1 MKICR
6 VYAIGPESQTWVCG
20 ENLYELYAC
29 YFFFSSRRRHTRL
42 QGDWSSDVCSSDLG
56 CRRRPGR
63 QHRAAHAGG
72 PCRRRHQ
79 DPSAGTPGAEDHG
92 PAVRPAAGRD
102 RRRRGP
108 GAEPGR
114 PARPGHRRHSARPH
128 GPARPQHRPG
138 GRRHGRRGR
147 CRGAPAGRRARRAHR
162 PRAGSAGRAARQGLT
177 SARPHKQKPKETH
190 MTSKDPADWRLAE
203 VWGDTVD
210 LRHLAWAIAIGTGI
224 SVLGF
229 YLASRWLVTV
239 VESRQL
245 AHAYAMLAGLAG
257 CVIAGVICARA
268 FAPKREVTELDTSN
282 DPEWRREVLEELA
295 RQPGGLGTVQD
306 LPPAVVQE
314 LKELKLYEL
323 FADKAGR
330 A

>member
-1 MKICR
+1 
-6 VYAIGPESQTWVCG
+6 
-20 ENLYELYAC
+20 
-29 YFFFSSRRRHTRL
+29 
-42 QGDWSSDVCSSDLG
+42 
-56 CRRRPGR
+56 
-63 QHRAAHAGG
+63 
-72 PCRRRHQ
+72 
-79 DPSAGTPGAEDHG
+79 
-92 PAVRPAAGRD
+92 
-102 RRRRGP
+102 
-108 GAEPGR
+108 
-114 PARPGHRRHSARPH
+114 
-128 GPARPQHRPG
+128 
-138 GRRHGRRGR
+138 
-147 CRGAPAGRRARRAHR
+147 
-162 PRAGSAGRAARQGLT
+162 
-177 SARPHKQKPKETH
+177 

-229 YLASRWLVTV
+229 YLASRWLATV
-239 VESRQL
+239 VESHQL

-268 FAPKREVTELDTSN
+268 FPPKREVTELDTSN

>member
-1 MKICR
+1 
-6 VYAIGPESQTWVCG
+6 
-20 ENLYELYAC
+20 
-29 YFFFSSRRRHTRL
+29 
-42 QGDWSSDVCSSDLG
+42 
-56 CRRRPGR
+56 
-63 QHRAAHAGG
+63 
-72 PCRRRHQ
+72 
-79 DPSAGTPGAEDHG
+79 
-92 PAVRPAAGRD
+92 
-102 RRRRGP
+102 
-108 GAEPGR
+108 
-114 PARPGHRRHSARPH
+114 
-128 GPARPQHRPG
+128 
-138 GRRHGRRGR
+138 
-147 CRGAPAGRRARRAHR
+147 
-162 PRAGSAGRAARQGLT
+162 
-177 SARPHKQKPKETH
+177 

-229 YLASRWLVTV
+229 YLASRWLSTV

-268 FAPKREVTELDTSN
+268 FPPKREVTELDTSN

>member
-1 MKICR
+1 
-6 VYAIGPESQTWVCG
+6 
-20 ENLYELYAC
+20 
-29 YFFFSSRRRHTRL
+29 
-42 QGDWSSDVCSSDLG
+42 
-56 CRRRPGR
+56 
-63 QHRAAHAGG
+63 
-72 PCRRRHQ
+72 
-79 DPSAGTPGAEDHG
+79 
-92 PAVRPAAGRD
+92 
-102 RRRRGP
+102 
-108 GAEPGR
+108 
-114 PARPGHRRHSARPH
+114 
-128 GPARPQHRPG
+128 
-138 GRRHGRRGR
+138 
-147 CRGAPAGRRARRAHR
+147 
-162 PRAGSAGRAARQGLT
+162 
-177 SARPHKQKPKETH
+177 

-229 YLASRWLVTV
+229 YLASRWLATV

-268 FAPKREVTELDTSN
+268 FAPKREVTELNTSN

>member
-1 MKICR
+1 
-6 VYAIGPESQTWVCG
+6 
-20 ENLYELYAC
+20 
-29 YFFFSSRRRHTRL
+29 
-42 QGDWSSDVCSSDLG
+42 
-56 CRRRPGR
+56 
-63 QHRAAHAGG
+63 
-72 PCRRRHQ
+72 
-79 DPSAGTPGAEDHG
+79 
-92 PAVRPAAGRD
+92 
-102 RRRRGP
+102 
-108 GAEPGR
+108 
-114 PARPGHRRHSARPH
+114 
-128 GPARPQHRPG
+128 
-138 GRRHGRRGR
+138 
-147 CRGAPAGRRARRAHR
+147 
-162 PRAGSAGRAARQGLT
+162 
-177 SARPHKQKPKETH
+177 
-190 MTSKDPADWRLAE
+190 MTSKDPADWRLAK

-229 YLASRWLVTV
+229 YLASRWLATV

-257 CVIAGVICARA
+257 CVIAGGICARA
-268 FAPKREVTELDTSN
+268 FPPKREVTELDTSN

>member
-1 MKICR
+1 
-6 VYAIGPESQTWVCG
+6 
-20 ENLYELYAC
+20 
-29 YFFFSSRRRHTRL
+29 
-42 QGDWSSDVCSSDLG
+42 
-56 CRRRPGR
+56 
-63 QHRAAHAGG
+63 
-72 PCRRRHQ
+72 
-79 DPSAGTPGAEDHG
+79 
-92 PAVRPAAGRD
+92 
-102 RRRRGP
+102 
-108 GAEPGR
+108 
-114 PARPGHRRHSARPH
+114 
-128 GPARPQHRPG
+128 
-138 GRRHGRRGR
+138 
-147 CRGAPAGRRARRAHR
+147 
-162 PRAGSAGRAARQGLT
+162 
-177 SARPHKQKPKETH
+177 

-229 YLASRWLVTV
+229 YLASRWLATV

-268 FAPKREVTELDTSN
+268 FPPKREVTELDTSN

-323 FADKAGR
+323 FADKAGI

>member
-1 MKICR
+1 
-6 VYAIGPESQTWVCG
+6 
-20 ENLYELYAC
+20 
-29 YFFFSSRRRHTRL
+29 
-42 QGDWSSDVCSSDLG
+42 
-56 CRRRPGR
+56 
-63 QHRAAHAGG
+63 
-72 PCRRRHQ
+72 
-79 DPSAGTPGAEDHG
+79 
-92 PAVRPAAGRD
+92 
-102 RRRRGP
+102 
-108 GAEPGR
+108 
-114 PARPGHRRHSARPH
+114 
-128 GPARPQHRPG
+128 
-138 GRRHGRRGR
+138 
-147 CRGAPAGRRARRAHR
+147 
-162 PRAGSAGRAARQGLT
+162 
-177 SARPHKQKPKETH
+177 

-229 YLASRWLVTV
+229 YLASRWLATV

-268 FAPKREVTELDTSN
+268 FPPKREVTELDTSN

-314 LKELKLYEL
+314 LKELRLYEL

>member
-1 MKICR
+1 
-6 VYAIGPESQTWVCG
+6 
-20 ENLYELYAC
+20 
-29 YFFFSSRRRHTRL
+29 
-42 QGDWSSDVCSSDLG
+42 
-56 CRRRPGR
+56 
-63 QHRAAHAGG
+63 
-72 PCRRRHQ
+72 
-79 DPSAGTPGAEDHG
+79 
-92 PAVRPAAGRD
+92 
-102 RRRRGP
+102 
-108 GAEPGR
+108 
-114 PARPGHRRHSARPH
+114 
-128 GPARPQHRPG
+128 
-138 GRRHGRRGR
+138 
-147 CRGAPAGRRARRAHR
+147 
-162 PRAGSAGRAARQGLT
+162 
-177 SARPHKQKPKETH
+177 

-229 YLASRWLVTV
+229 YLASRWLSTV

-245 AHAYAMLAGLAG
+245 AHAYAMLAGMAG

-268 FAPKREVTELDTSN
+268 FPPKREVTELDTSN

>member
-1 MKICR
+1 
-6 VYAIGPESQTWVCG
+6 
-20 ENLYELYAC
+20 
-29 YFFFSSRRRHTRL
+29 
-42 QGDWSSDVCSSDLG
+42 
-56 CRRRPGR
+56 
-63 QHRAAHAGG
+63 
-72 PCRRRHQ
+72 
-79 DPSAGTPGAEDHG
+79 
-92 PAVRPAAGRD
+92 
-102 RRRRGP
+102 
-108 GAEPGR
+108 
-114 PARPGHRRHSARPH
+114 
-128 GPARPQHRPG
+128 
-138 GRRHGRRGR
+138 
-147 CRGAPAGRRARRAHR
+147 
-162 PRAGSAGRAARQGLT
+162 
-177 SARPHKQKPKETH
+177 

-229 YLASRWLVTV
+229 YLASRWLTTV

-268 FAPKREVTELDTSN
+268 FPPKREVTELDTSN

>member
-1 MKICR
+1 
-6 VYAIGPESQTWVCG
+6 
-20 ENLYELYAC
+20 
-29 YFFFSSRRRHTRL
+29 
-42 QGDWSSDVCSSDLG
+42 
-56 CRRRPGR
+56 
-63 QHRAAHAGG
+63 
-72 PCRRRHQ
+72 
-79 DPSAGTPGAEDHG
+79 
-92 PAVRPAAGRD
+92 
-102 RRRRGP
+102 
-108 GAEPGR
+108 
-114 PARPGHRRHSARPH
+114 
-128 GPARPQHRPG
+128 
-138 GRRHGRRGR
+138 
-147 CRGAPAGRRARRAHR
+147 
-162 PRAGSAGRAARQGLT
+162 
-177 SARPHKQKPKETH
+177 

-229 YLASRWLVTV
+229 YLASRWLATV

-268 FAPKREVTELDTSN
+268 FPPKREVTELDTSN

-330 A
+330 T